1 MNAKSFPLLL
11 LTITLLSL
19 QMSCGGGSTEDPG
32 AKYRVKKPE
41 SQSAAVDNMSNKGI
55 GPITSVVIDSNIDQ
69 DLAAQGE
76 VIFGKMCSACHKIDK
91 KFVGPMLTGVT
102 KRRSPEWIMNMI
114 MNPQEMIKQDPIAK
128 QLLIE
133 SNMAMMANQNIS
145 QEDARALLEYFRKI
159 DNQ

>member
-1 MNAKSFPLLL
+1 
-11 LTITLLSL
+11 
-19 QMSCGGGSTEDPG
+19 
-32 AKYRVKKPE
+32 
-41 SQSAAVDNMSNKGI
+41 
-55 GPITSVVIDSNIDQ
+55 
-69 DLAAQGE
+69 
-76 VIFGKMCSACHKIDK
+76 
-91 KFVGPMLTGVT
+91 MLTGVT